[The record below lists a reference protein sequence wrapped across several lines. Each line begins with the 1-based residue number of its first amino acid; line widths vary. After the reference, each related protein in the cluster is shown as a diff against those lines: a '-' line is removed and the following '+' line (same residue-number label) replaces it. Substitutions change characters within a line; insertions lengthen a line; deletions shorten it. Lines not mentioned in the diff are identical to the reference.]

1 MTMNLKEEQKERS
14 HDVRE
19 SEGYQGRII
28 NVQTVIVNDNDL
40 EGFLEALVSP
50 LKVQYSNIW

>member
-50 LKVQYSNIW
+50 LKVQYSNI